1 MKQGRVTR
9 SEEQSRK
16 SWESRLGGGWT
27 KARAGRTEA
36 GPNQVFRRRCRPEGR
51 CVGAGGGNRERGGQV
66 WDTFRGIE
74 PREG

>member
-1 MKQGRVTR
+1 MTR

-16 SWESRLGGGWT
+16 SWESRLGGEGGQ
-27 KARAGRTEA
+27 RHEQGGQRQGQIRYSGEDA
-36 GPNQVFRRRCRPEGR
+36 GPREG
-51 CVGAGGGNRERGGQV
+51 VWGLGGGNRERGGQV